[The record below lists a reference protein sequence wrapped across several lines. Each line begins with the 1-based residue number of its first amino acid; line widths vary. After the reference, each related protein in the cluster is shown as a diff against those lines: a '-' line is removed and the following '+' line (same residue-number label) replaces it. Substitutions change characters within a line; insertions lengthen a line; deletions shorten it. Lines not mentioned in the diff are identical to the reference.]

1 MAQRTCKKLRISQ
14 LILAEFFCTTLQS
27 TNSQKGKNMNTKELA
42 LAIELS
48 NSTKDELRDIV
59 TELKNVDPTT
69 FDTLYRLFWESYV
82 REDFETLGDFS
93 EDELD
98 SYVYDYVYNG
108 NYDCNL
114 SYWNNLENIID

>member
-1 MAQRTCKKLRISQ
+1 
-14 LILAEFFCTTLQS
+14 
-27 TNSQKGKNMNTKELA
+27 MNTKELA